1 VARRKA
7 REFALKALYQADL
20 SGGTPVD
27 ALEGLFASMLD
38 GETEDRP
45 AEADEIKFSQRVVS
59 CVADRGDEIDNL
71 IEQASV
77 NWRLKRMP
85 VVDRSILRLAT
96 GEMLLFNDVPAS
108 VSINEAVELAKAFG
122 EKESRAFVNGI
133 LDRIASI
140 LGRGGRRH
148 SQA

>member
-1 VARRKA
+1 MARRKA

>member
-1 VARRKA
+1 MARRKA

-71 IEQASV
+71 I
-77 NWRLKRMP
+77 
-85 VVDRSILRLAT
+85 
-96 GEMLLFNDVPAS
+96 
-108 VSINEAVELAKAFG
+108 
-122 EKESRAFVNGI
+122 
-133 LDRIASI
+133 
-140 LGRGGRRH
+140 
-148 SQA
+148 